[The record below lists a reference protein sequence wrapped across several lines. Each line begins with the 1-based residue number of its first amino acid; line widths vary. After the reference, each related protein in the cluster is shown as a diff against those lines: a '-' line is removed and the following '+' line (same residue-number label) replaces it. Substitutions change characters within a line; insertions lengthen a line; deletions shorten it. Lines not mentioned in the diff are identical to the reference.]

1 MERGSEFRWPALPGC
16 VFFEDDQVSD
26 FFTIGEHRRFQE
38 GMDMSSVR
46 RKSKSGMLNGAW
58 SRWRPEALHV
68 PTRFQRQPHCSAA
81 DVSTTDRRA
90 SAQ

>member
-46 RKSKSGMLNGAW
+46 RKSKSGMLNGAC